1 MNKPAISDAATPYAV
16 LAGQWRYRSF
26 LNVRP
31 PAEKLADLLFGEGL
45 LDMRPDANGLITAGQ
60 LSFGDGFPMR
70 FTGQALAP
78 FPGCANVPPLSLDA
92 TAFGVAGTQTECWV
106 YAYRGWLLPTW
117 PFGTNAMPVLAG
129 TVVRVVAHGPQS
141 PAGVVASFVA
151 VKF

>member
-1 MNKPAISDAATPYAV
+1 MKKSEISDLANPYAV

-26 LNVRP
+26 LNVLP

-45 LDMRPDANGLITAGQ
+45 LEMTPAANGLISAGQ

-78 FPGCANVPPLSLDA
+78 FSGCSNVPQLSLEA
-92 TAFGVAGTQTECWV
+92 TAFGVAGTKTEGWV
-106 YAYRGWLLPTW
+106 YAYRGWLLPAW
-117 PFGTNAMPVLAG
+117 PFGTDEMPVLAG